1 MNLKYIGSCGQKSRF
16 ILTKILTWQDGN
28 KLIVSPWADD
38 LNRVQH
44 NSQFYVFVER
54 FSDEHQK

>member
-1 MNLKYIGSCGQKSRF
+1 MNLKYIGSCGQKSMF
-16 ILTKILTWQDGN
+16 ILTKILTWQDSN